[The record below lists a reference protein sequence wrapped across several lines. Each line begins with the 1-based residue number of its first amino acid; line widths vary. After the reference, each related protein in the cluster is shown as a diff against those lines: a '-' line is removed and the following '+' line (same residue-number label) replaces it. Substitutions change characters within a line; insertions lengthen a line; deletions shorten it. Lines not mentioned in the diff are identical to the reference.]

1 MNINQYIYC
10 VPFTESEDRIFLKTA
25 LPSRKYTRVYLEEV
39 KEAMQR
45 YDILEKKLIES
56 VENGEWVSA
65 QNSEVLAKNIQSY
78 ALEELKKKSRIN
90 IRISDRDLEAI
101 KLKAVEEGIPY
112 QTLITGVLHKY
123 ITGKLKDI

>member
-1 MNINQYIYC
+1 
-10 VPFTESEDRIFLKTA
+10 
-25 LPSRKYTRVYLEEV
+25 
-39 KEAMQR
+39 MQR